1 MPICFV
7 FTHLQ
12 CWFDSGGKQL
22 SSEFCTWSQIVLQ
35 GPTTTTLQKATPSI
49 QPLLFYQFYKR
60 DRFINWSWRWCIFI
74 VYSIYFE
81 YSLLVDFIWLLVS
94 PHRHS
99 TPSKTEANFPRLAC
113 NICLAE
119 YVGVLVYKANVETIA
134 HSVHFT
140 HPPTPPTLHCCLHL
154 NSNGAPSN
162 PHSKPALP
170 VLCVLPSVFKGDETE
185 PGTIF
190 RKGVADLKMIQ
201 NYNTCC
207 RIEQKGSVWRRFQVT
222 SFHEQSSHSGSSVT
236 GSGLNSC
243 RTTWFSS
250 SRHAVIW

>member
-140 HPPTPPTLHCCLHL
+140 PHSPHPPLLPTP
-154 NSNGAPSN
+154 
-162 PHSKPALP
+162 
-170 VLCVLPSVFKGDETE
+170 
-185 PGTIF
+185 
-190 RKGVADLKMIQ
+190 
-201 NYNTCC
+201 
-207 RIEQKGSVWRRFQVT
+207 EQ
-222 SFHEQSSHSGSSVT
+222 
-236 GSGLNSC
+236 
-243 RTTWFSS
+243 
-250 SRHAVIW
+250 